1 MLGKAIP
8 KQTNGMCTAND
19 SACICRAWSRCSC
32 STGVS
37 AAAQSWD
44 ASTWDIGGAHSLS
57 ARRCPQDCAQSLMPP
72 STESVAP
79 VTNEL
84 DDDDLGA
91 LGGEQPRGRRADA
104 ATAAR
109 DQRH

>member
-1 MLGKAIP
+1 
-8 KQTNGMCTAND
+8 
-19 SACICRAWSRCSC
+19 
-32 STGVS
+32 
-37 AAAQSWD
+37 
-44 ASTWDIGGAHSLS
+44 
-57 ARRCPQDCAQSLMPP
+57 MPP

-104 ATAAR
+104 APAAR
-109 DQRH
+109 DQRHLVAQSVHAARQRIQMAESATI